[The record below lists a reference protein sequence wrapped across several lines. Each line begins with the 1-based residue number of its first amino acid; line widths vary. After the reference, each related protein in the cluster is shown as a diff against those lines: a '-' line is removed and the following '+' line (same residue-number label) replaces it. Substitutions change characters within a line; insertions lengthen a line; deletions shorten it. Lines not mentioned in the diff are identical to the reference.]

1 MAISVENH
9 VGELNMSD
17 ISNITLEADSG
28 LQQELDDFL
37 MSLHTSFDDSKEK
50 HKAESWL
57 DWAQRLPYLKVVET
71 DIPDVIL
78 PRKWSGQLIDVK
90 VFSRRGPDDGIY
102 DTYKNVRDKVARG
115 NCFLRIT
122 RGPEQG
128 TRCILHA
135 LKKFTGGLGDD
146 DDRDKGDNHTWKK
159 YFTKPLESAHKVI
172 VTKKANGEA
181 AHLSCIKIDGHR
193 LICAGS
199 KNVHIL
205 IRNRGDIALYRGDR
219 YRIASEVCHSIMD
232 NLELMTQP
240 QRDRLLDFLITSRFT
255 AVFEILAPNHQHVE
269 DLSHLSKPEVHFI
282 TWTSTELEPEPDKML
297 CTVPP
302 HLGIELARAFGLRTV
317 DYETVTVIDID
328 ERMKTIRQGYQY
340 EGEVLYFLDR
350 SNNVMGLLK
359 KKTIWYI
366 ICRAIREKARN
377 AAGAKIKGS
386 LDISKTEHQI
396 HKRLKDIQSWLGL
409 NEEATSQWTKL
420 GIAYVKWCVEKL
432 EKKELGMDSI
442 ADLFPVNWKHFLEE
456 KGLTDKIAVE
466 CAEEEERKKENE
478 QPQGAL
484 AYPIDS

>member
-1 MAISVENH
+1 MASTFPSG
-9 VGELNMSD
+9 VGEFIMSD
-17 ISNITLEADSG
+17 IVDSIAFEANSELNQEFEAFFKS
-28 LQQELDDFL
+28 LQ
-37 MSLHTSFDDSKEK
+37 TSFDDSKERD
-50 HKAESWL
+50 KAESWL
-57 DWAQRLPYLKVVET
+57 DWAKRLQYLKAVET
-71 DIPDVIL
+71 DIPNFIL
-78 PRKWSGQLIDVK
+78 PRKCSGQLIDVK
-90 VFSRRGPDDGIY
+90 VFSRRGPDDAIY
-102 DTYKNVRDKVARG
+102 DTYKSVRDKVARG

-122 RGPEQG
+122 SGPEQG

-172 VTKKANGEA
+172 ITKKANGEA
-181 AHLSCIKIDGHR
+181 AHLSCVKIDGQR

-232 NLELMTQP
+232 NLESMTQP
-240 QRDRLLDFLITSRFT
+240 QRDRLLDFLIATRFT
-255 AVFEILAPNHQHVE
+255 AVFEILAPHHQHVE
-269 DLSHLSKPEVHFI
+269 DLSHLCKPEVHFI
-282 TWTSTELEPEPDKML
+282 TWTSTELEPDPNKML

-317 DYETVTVIDID
+317 DYETVPLIGIDA
-328 ERMKTIRQGYQY
+328 RMKMIRQGYQY

-377 AAGAKIKGS
+377 AAVAKIKGS
-386 LDISKTEHQI
+386 FTLSKTEHQI
-396 HKRLKDIQSWLGL
+396 EKRLRDIQSWLGL
-409 NEEATSQWTKL
+409 NEEATSQWTNL
-420 GIAYVKWCVEKL
+420 GITYVKWCTEKL

-456 KGLTDKIAVE
+456 NGLTDKIAVE
-466 CAEEEERKKENE
+466 SAEEEGKEEND
-478 QPQGAL
+478 QPQGAR
-484 AYPIDS
+484 ASPQTS